1 MSIAKTR
8 TVLTKTSRLV
18 ALFHYRWT
26 VLVIAELHVGTTGGR
41 FAALA
46 RRLEVGRPVLKK
58 TLAALAERGLARR
71 NPGYGHPLRPEY
83 VLTSRGVVI
92 GDWCEHLVRTIR
104 RSNIED
110 VILRKWSMPALFAI
124 HCGLRRFSE
133 LKQSLQGITSRALT
147 LALRDLHEAGL
158 IERVVKDA
166 YPPSV
171 LYRVLPR
178 ARSLERL
185 LDEFP

>member
-1 MSIAKTR
+1 MP
-8 TVLTKTSRLV
+8 TKTSLLV
-18 ALFHYRWT
+18 ALFHHRWT
-26 VLVIAELHVGTTGGR
+26 VLVIAELHAGTTGGR
-41 FAALA
+41 FAVLA

-58 TLAALAERGLARR
+58 TLAALVARGFARR

-83 VLTSRGVVI
+83 VLTARGVAI
-92 GDWCEHLVRTIR
+92 GEWCEHLGRTIR
-104 RSNIED
+104 RSKIED
-110 VILRKWSMPALFAI
+110 VILRKWSMPALYAI

-133 LKQSLQGITSRALT
+133 LKESLQGITSRALI

-171 LYRVLPR
+171 LYRILPR
-178 ARSLERL
+178 ARGLERL
-185 LDEFP
+185 LDELP